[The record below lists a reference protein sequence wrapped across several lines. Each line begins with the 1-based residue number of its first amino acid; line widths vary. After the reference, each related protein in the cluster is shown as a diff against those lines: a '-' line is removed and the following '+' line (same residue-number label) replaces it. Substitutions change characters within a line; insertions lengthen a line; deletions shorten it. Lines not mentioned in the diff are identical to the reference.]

1 MNHNTL
7 IDMFK
12 ENSCVIFFSFSKLS
26 LTANDG
32 NTVKYIR
39 ERFIFKFL
47 DKRIRSRSILKL
59 KLFIILAHSCNL
71 ATCFAGFILAQI
83 QL

>member
-47 DKRIRSRSILKL
+47 DKRIRSPVYFEIK
-59 KLFIILAHSCNL
+59 IINNIGSLL
-71 ATCFAGFILAQI
+71 
-83 QL
+83 